1 MQTTGH
7 QIIQFYEGLDLVLPA
22 NLGVEVMNPY
32 KNEEVQSICTTF
44 YNRYFD
50 DFDSRI
56 FIIAIN
62 PGRFGAGVTGL
73 PFTDPTILKDRLGIQ
88 NSFPKR
94 KELSAIFIYELIEW
108 MGGVEYFYKNFFFG
122 NVSPLGFTQNGK
134 NLNYY
139 DDKPLQYEIT
149 PWIIEQLN
157 YQIQNWGRRDVAF
170 SLGKGDNY
178 TFIQQL
184 NKKYGWFE
192 KILPL
197 PHPRWVMQYK
207 LRQKTA
213 FLQDVA
219 ATLMSS
225 LPQF

>member
-73 PFTDPTILKDRLGIQ
+73 PFTDPTVLEETLGIQ

-139 DDKPLQYEIT
+139 DNKPLQYEIT

-207 LRQKTA
+207 LGQKTA